1 MKTSA
6 TLFRPRVLL
15 ILLTAIILLATALA
29 AASPRVTTPLERLD
43 LTIQD
48 LAIRLRGNQPVHP
61 DIVIVAIDD
70 FSFNWTGYQ
79 WPWPRAY
86 LAEIVDWLNQA
97 GARVIGLDVFLFES
111 DPDPQGDAALAR
123 ALDEAQASVSVAQ
136 IYRVPSLSTVTLKL
150 PLAAYRGSLD
160 GFGITAIVLDED
172 AVARSIPAYDS
183 YQGETY
189 PNWAFEAARQYKG
202 IDAPVSF
209 SPFGLTFDGR
219 EVPLQAG
226 RFLVDFRGP
235 PGTYPT
241 YSAARVLLGDYPA
254 EAFRGKIVL
263 IGATSVTLQDV
274 YPTPF
279 SAQVRTPGVEVIANA
294 IDNLLTGNI
303 LRALPPWANLLG
315 ILLAALLSAL
325 IVRTQRP
332 GRTLALLAA
341 LMAAYTIAYYLAF
354 LKMRVFLPFIGPQA
368 MLFLGVILPTVERAI
383 SEEIEKR
390 RLHGLFARFLSP
402 EMVDQLVATQD
413 INSLNKRAC
422 LTILFSDIRGFTT
435 LSEKITPEEVVALLN
450 PYLEAMTAI
459 VHKHG
464 GTVDKYEGDAI
475 VAFFGEPVPYAD
487 HALRAVR
494 TAVEMMESLDELRQ
508 TWKAQ
513 ERLPERFEIGI
524 GLNTGEVF
532 VGLLGSA
539 QRVNYT
545 VIGDAANLAARL
557 QDQTKTLAWPILVN
571 ESTAEMVQEEFDL
584 ELAAETLV
592 KGKAEPVRIF
602 KVLGRKG
609 DPFRIQPL
617 ML

>member
-15 ILLTAIILLATALA
+15 ILLTAIVLLAAALA
-29 AASPRVTTPLERLD
+29 AAAPRVTTPLERLD
-43 LTIQD
+43 LTIHD
-48 LAIRLRGNQPVHP
+48 LAMRLRGNQPVHP

-123 ALDEAQASVSVAQ
+123 ALDEAQASVSVTQ

-150 PLAAYRGSLD
+150 PLAAYRNSLD
-160 GFGITAIVLDED
+160 GFGVTAIVLDED
-172 AVARSIPAYDS
+172 AVARSIQAYDS
-183 YQGETY
+183 YQGKTY
-189 PNWAFEAARQYKG
+189 PHWAFEAARQYKG
-202 IDAPVSF
+202 IEAPASF

-219 EVPLQAG
+219 EIPLQAG
-226 RFLVDFRGP
+226 QFLVDFRGP

-241 YSAARVLLGDYPA
+241 YSAARVPLGDYPA

-279 SAQVRTPGVEVIANA
+279 SAQMRTPGVEVIANA
-294 IDNLLTGNI
+294 IDNLLAGNI
-303 LRALPPWANLLG
+303 LRALPPWVNLLG
-315 ILLAALLSAL
+315 ILLAALLAAL

-341 LMAAYTIAYYLAF
+341 LMAAYTIVYYLVF
-354 LKMRVFLPFIGPQA
+354 LWLRVFLPFIGPQA

-383 SEEIEKR
+383 SEEVEKR

-435 LSEKITPEEVVALLN
+435 LSEKLTPEEVVALLN

-475 VAFFGEPVPYAD
+475 VAFFGEPVPYPD

-494 TAVEMMESLDELRQ
+494 TAVEMLASLGELRE

-513 ERLPERFEIGI
+513 GRLPERFEIGI

-539 QRVNYT
+539 QRINYT

-557 QDQTKTLAWPILVN
+557 QDQTKALAWPILVN
-571 ESTAEMVQEEFDL
+571 ESTAEMVSEEFDL

-617 ML
+617 GL